1 MMGTA
6 NVTSRNLWLSL
17 PWLPLPATSSSN
29 MNKEEKAAE
38 LFLQQR
44 QKFDQGNG
52 GRACKA
58 VGAELSVL

>member
-17 PWLPLPATSSSN
+17 PRLPPPVMSSSHR
-29 MNKEEKAAE
+29 NKEEKAAKLCAAE
-38 LFLQQR
+38 T
-44 QKFDQGNG
+44 KFDQGNR
-52 GRACKA
+52 GRACRA